1 MNEDELIQAIIDA
14 GFDTGLDGDV
24 DALTTNE
31 ISKSSGKSVPQ
42 VRELLKPLMA
52 SGYVEVTYVMRE
64 TIRTPL
70 TGRLTKVPG
79 YRLTDMGKSELGATI
94 KA

>member
-1 MNEDELIQAIIDA
+1 MDESELIQAIIDA
-14 GFDTGLDGDV
+14 GFDTSLDDAV

-31 ISKSSGKSVPQ
+31 ISASSGKSVPQ
-42 VRELLKPLMA
+42 VRDLIKPLMS
-52 SGYVEVTYVMRE
+52 SGYVEVVYVMRE

-70 TGRLTKVPG
+70 TGKLTRVPG
-79 YRLTDMGKSELGATI
+79 YRLTDKGKEELGAVV